1 MSGLNVAKCV
11 NFSQNANLAK
21 SDLTSNELNST
32 QNGIN
37 LADCFAKLAKILVAP
52 KAKRTANAR

>member
-1 MSGLNVAKCV
+1 MAKCV
-11 NFSQNANLAK
+11 NFSQNAILAK
-21 SDLTSNELNST
+21 SDLASNELNST

-37 LADCFAKLAKILVAP
+37 LADDFAKLANFTATP